1 MVEGIVLVGE
11 SCTVGSRLV
20 DVLHR
25 FLELSLRCGVIAF
38 ILRSHRSVDVMI
50 QSLHHGLHVHS
61 LSVRG
66 RGGLLDVVLI
76 LRSRTAPE
84 ESTETDESSLAEFA
98 EDDNH
103 YGDEQDWDAKGEGVP
118 GSKQPSLGP
127 I

>member
-1 MVEGIVLVGE
+1 MLVGE

-20 DVLHR
+20 DVLHC

-66 RGGLLDVVLI
+66 RGGVLGVVLI
-76 LRSRTAPE
+76 LRSCTAPD
-84 ESTETDESSLAEFA
+84 ESTETDESSPAEFS
-98 EDDNH
+98 EDDAH
-103 YGDEQDWDAKGEGVP
+103 YGNEEGWDAEGEGVP
-118 GSKQPSLGP
+118 GSKQPSPGP